1 MKREEMSRNY
11 PKDIQIS
18 GLGKDIIEAM
28 GEQQEKDWTL

>member
-11 PKDIQIS
+11 PKDMQIPD
-18 GLGKDIIEAM
+18 LGKDIIEAV